1 MKLCED
7 LREKDLA
14 NLISS
19 YVSVDE
25 YTSKIDEDNITVAF
39 FVNELDA
46 AEELEDFIEKFYY
59 IEIRD
64 IEISDSLTDDNKYII
79 FVELERNDSFPKI
92 FLDMI
97 DTINYVADNKDWNFS
112 TYQMNKPVELSL
124 ANIRKYVRLSKLRD
138 TANVEEKE
146 NSQEEVQESY
156 QPFLVNDNGWI
167 RKYTPKRYITED
179 ELEKII
185 ESSETLNSRDDG
197 EVSLLENAFPGYE
210 VITTDKNVF
219 LIKHNKILMME

>member
-124 ANIRKYVRLSKLRD
+124 TNIRKYVRLSKLRD
-138 TANVEEKE
+138 TANADEKE

>member
-138 TANVEEKE
+138 TANVDEKE
-146 NSQEEVQESY
+146 NNQEEVQESY

-167 RKYTPKRYITED
+167 RKYTPKCYITED

>member
-25 YTSKIDEDNITVAF
+25 YTSKIDEGNITVAF

-138 TANVEEKE
+138 TANVDEKE
-146 NSQEEVQESY
+146 NNQEEVQESY

-167 RKYTPKRYITED
+167 RKYTPKCYITED

>member
-124 ANIRKYVRLSKLRD
+124 TNIRKYVRLSKLRD
-138 TANVEEKE
+138 TANVDEKE

>member
-39 FVNELDA
+39 FVNELNA

-64 IEISDSLTDDNKYII
+64 IEISDFLTDDNKYII

-146 NSQEEVQESY
+146 NNQEEVQESY

-167 RKYTPKRYITED
+167 RKYTPKCYITED

>member
-79 FVELERNDSFPKI
+79 FVELERNNSFPKI

-146 NSQEEVQESY
+146 NNQEEVQESY

-167 RKYTPKRYITED
+167 RKYTPKCYITED

>member
-7 LREKDLA
+7 LREKDLV

-124 ANIRKYVRLSKLRD
+124 TNIRKYVRLSKLRD

-146 NSQEEVQESY
+146 NNQEEVQESY

>member
-1 MKLCED
+1 MKLCEN

-146 NSQEEVQESY
+146 NNREEVQESY

>member
-7 LREKDLA
+7 LKEKDLA

-124 ANIRKYVRLSKLRD
+124 TNIRKYVRLSKLRD
-138 TANVEEKE
+138 TANVDEKE

>member
-146 NSQEEVQESY
+146 NNQEEVQESY

>member
-124 ANIRKYVRLSKLRD
+124 TNIRKYVRLSKLGD
-138 TANVEEKE
+138 TANVDEKE

-210 VITTDKNVF
+210 IITTDNNVF

>member
-146 NSQEEVQESY
+146 NNREEVQESY

>member
-146 NSQEEVQESY
+146 NNQEEVQESY

-185 ESSETLNSRDDG
+185 ESSETLNNRDDG

>member
-25 YTSKIDEDNITVAF
+25 YISKIDEDNITVAF

-124 ANIRKYVRLSKLRD
+124 TNIRKYVRLSKLRD
-138 TANVEEKE
+138 TANVDEKE

-210 VITTDKNVF
+210 IITTDNNVF

>member
-124 ANIRKYVRLSKLRD
+124 TNIRKYVRLSKLRD
-138 TANVEEKE
+138 TANVDEKE

-167 RKYTPKRYITED
+167 RKYTPKCYITED

>member
-146 NSQEEVQESY
+146 NNQEEVQESY

-167 RKYTPKRYITED
+167 RKYIPKRYITED

-210 VITTDKNVF
+210 VITTDNNVF

>member
-138 TANVEEKE
+138 TANVDEKE
-146 NSQEEVQESY
+146 NNQEEVQESY

-167 RKYTPKRYITED
+167 RKYTPKCYITED

-219 LIKHNKILMME
+219 LIKHNKILMIE

>member
-124 ANIRKYVRLSKLRD
+124 INIRKYVRLSKLRD
-138 TANVEEKE
+138 TANVDEKE
-146 NSQEEVQESY
+146 NNQEEVQESY

>member
-39 FVNELDA
+39 FVNELNA

-138 TANVEEKE
+138 TANVDEKE
-146 NSQEEVQESY
+146 NNQEEVQESY

-167 RKYTPKRYITED
+167 RKYTPKCYITED

>member
-146 NSQEEVQESY
+146 NNQEEVQESY

-167 RKYTPKRYITED
+167 RKYTPKCYITED

>member
-14 NLISS
+14 NLIFS

-64 IEISDSLTDDNKYII
+64 IEISDFLTDDNKYII

-146 NSQEEVQESY
+146 NNQEEVQESY

>member
-25 YTSKIDEDNITVAF
+25 YTSKIVEDNITVAF

-146 NSQEEVQESY
+146 NNREEVQESY

>member
-124 ANIRKYVRLSKLRD
+124 ANIRKYVHLSKLRD

-146 NSQEEVQESY
+146 NNQEEVQESY

-210 VITTDKNVF
+210 VITTDNNVF

>member
-138 TANVEEKE
+138 TSNVDEKE
-146 NSQEEVQESY
+146 NNQEEVQESY

-167 RKYTPKRYITED
+167 RKYTPKCYITED

-219 LIKHNKILMME
+219 LIKNNKILMI

>member
-138 TANVEEKE
+138 TANVDEKE